1 MAHAARPRSSYGSL
15 TTTAGLK
22 IYNPAGCDATGV
34 DDRAPCP
41 KQAIVLGMMGEM
53 RTYLY
58 GNDANR
64 ALSCFLPADEGQE
77 L

>member
-1 MAHAARPRSSYGSL
+1 
-15 TTTAGLK
+15 
-22 IYNPAGCDATGV
+22 V
-34 DDRAPCP
+34 DDRAHCP

-53 RTYLY
+53 RIYLY

-77 L
+77 P